1 LALTAI
7 HGWHTVQLDYVLAFP
22 QALIEKEIFMEIPI
36 GVRLS
41 NRDNPKEY
49 VLKLHRIVYGQKQA
63 GRVWNKYLVN
73 KLVNKIGFKQSEV
86 DECIFYKGNVMYIL
100 YTDDSILAG
109 PNKNEIKQIIKS
121 IQDTGL
127 NITIEGDLQD
137 FLGINI
143 KREDNGS
150 MYLSQPHLID
160 QILCDLR
167 LADDNV
173 KVKDMPV
180 KSSQI
185 LTAGLNTK
193 DFDESFNY

>member
-1 LALTAI
+1 MALTAI